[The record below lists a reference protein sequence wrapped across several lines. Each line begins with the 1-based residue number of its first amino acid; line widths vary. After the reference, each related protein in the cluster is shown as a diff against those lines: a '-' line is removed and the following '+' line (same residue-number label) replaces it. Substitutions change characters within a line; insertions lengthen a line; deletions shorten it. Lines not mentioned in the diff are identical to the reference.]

1 MKKVARIISS
11 DARFVRMLTL
21 ELIELGITVVSDF
34 TDEPDTFCYTIAD
47 LDICEQDTLRE
58 MSESS
63 HLIGFSQ
70 KQEDEIVDRKSI
82 CATFLH
88 RPFPMSEFVSVFGI
102 TEKPR
107 QTEIHEKL
115 RQTPKAANR
124 LSLDHRE
131 KSAKYGDVQISLSE
145 CEYLVLSALFENRG
159 ELVPRERIYA
169 LLGAEDGN
177 IGDVYI
183 CHLRRK
189 IDNKFGVKMIYTVR
203 GKGYMLKN

>member
-82 CATFLH
+82 CATTRDAVTSFT
-88 RPFPMSEFVSVFGI
+88 SS
-102 TEKPR
+102 
-107 QTEIHEKL
+107 
-115 RQTPKAANR
+115 
-124 LSLDHRE
+124 
-131 KSAKYGDVQISLSE
+131 
-145 CEYLVLSALFENRG
+145 
-159 ELVPRERIYA
+159 
-169 LLGAEDGN
+169 
-177 IGDVYI
+177 
-183 CHLRRK
+183 
-189 IDNKFGVKMIYTVR
+189 
-203 GKGYMLKN
+203 LKNIILSFKRREYMS

>member
-21 ELIELGITVVSDF
+21 ELIELGIAVVSDF
-34 TDEPDTFCYTIAD
+34 TDEPNTIRYTIAD
-47 LDICEQDTLRE
+47 LDVCETEMLRE
-58 MSESS
+58 LSESS

-70 KQEDEIVDRKSI
+70 KQEEELGDKRDI

-107 QTEIHEKL
+107 QTEIHETL
-115 RQTPKAANR
+115 RHTPKATNR
-124 LSLDHRE
+124 LSLDHRG
-131 KSAKYGDVQISLSE
+131 KSAKYGDAQVPLSE
-145 CEYLVLSALFENRG
+145 CEYLVLSALFESRG
-159 ELVPRERIYA
+159 ELVPRERIYS
-169 LLGAEDGN
+169 LLGADDGN

-189 IDNKFGVKMIYTVR
+189 IDNRFGVKLIYTVR